1 MHKVGGSNDRRA
13 REREEKVQ
21 LASAAMPVQI
31 VRAQPRHVLSGSQ
44 AHHSTP
50 LFSRLFLLA
59 LSSSFILSFF
69 GTFFAFCFDHVFLRA
84 SQSRTRHNLYSYLSF
99 LTSLPTF
106 FTFARIPVPVDS
118 RIDLRT
124 AEFPSILFV
133 SPLQITLNFQYKVY
147 TFMFSVN
154 IAHNPNM
161 QPIVQRYDCIPTT
174 LEQKGE
180 RTFFPVFHRKS
191 LRTLIIWSA

>member
-59 LSSSFILSFF
+59 LFSSSFILSFF
-69 GTFFAFCFDHVFLRA
+69 GTFFRFLLRPRIPSGLA
-84 SQSRTRHNLYSYLSF
+84 ITYTTQSLLFYLSF

-106 FTFARIPVPVDS
+106 FTFARIAVPVDS

-133 SPLQITLNFQYKVY
+133 SPLLNYTLLIQSVHVY
-147 TFMFSVN
+147 VLSVN
-154 IAHNPNM
+154 NRA
-161 QPIVQRYDCIPTT
+161 QSKYPTNRT
-174 LEQKGE
+174 EIRLYTDNSRTE
-180 RTFFPVFHRKS
+180 R
-191 LRTLIIWSA
+191 